1 MSVYQLE
8 SVFPSS
14 VLPTISGTQYPSGY
28 TLVPFPIESY
38 ENKQILLYAGSGL
51 FTGNFLDFRQDR
63 DFNETFLI
71 DDITG
76 ANQLGKKLQGF
87 EGKGI
92 NRYYTSPESYAFG
105 NTNNQASGLLYGP
118 SGLFITFAPSGNQQR
133 SDNHPEFVGYD
144 GSRGS
149 GIFNFRKLLSDFSN
163 AEESKE
169 KTGAAG
175 IDDFTI
181 FNDYIHYLPFE
192 EDTTGGGTGGGSTQ
206 PLPGGGTAS
215 TVEEDREVR
224 IPFVA
229 DLVATDNVWDRYG
242 TGQIDDEEDQEETD
256 PDYGNDTNKDGG
268 VTGDG

>member
-14 VLPTISGTQYPSGY
+14 VLPTISGIQYPSGY
-28 TLVPFPIESY
+28 TLVPFPIKSY

-144 GSRGS
+144 GSTGS
-149 GIFNFRKLLSDFSN
+149 GIFNFKKLLSNFSN
-163 AEESKE
+163 AKESKD

-192 EDTTGGGTGGGSTQ
+192 EDVVGTLGGVTTENE
-206 PLPGGGTAS
+206 A
-215 TVEEDREVR
+215 VR

-229 DLVATDNVWDRYG
+229 DLVPTDNVWDRYG
-242 TGQIDDEEDQEETD
+242 TGQIDDEKVQEETD